1 MHPCARAPV
10 GIAFA
15 VFVLGGLPAAAS
27 NNKLVNANFVSD
39 LSSWQQVGSVAYNVF
54 HSATGRVTVGA
65 AGVHFPGAGSY
76 SGTFLKQCVGV
87 AAGHVYSFSVWFQ
100 YPSTV
105 ETIPTGSIHVH
116 WNSSSNCAP
125 PSDIGVAMGQSS
137 SAPPDT
143 WQYLSLS
150 GQTAPVG
157 AHTASVELQVSVG
170 FAGVS
175 SDALYDEATF
185 YDGAGISGDA
195 NGDGVRDV
203 NDVFY
208 LINRLFAGGPL
219 PVGPVDVNSDDA
231 VNVADVFYL
240 INYLFAGGNP
250 PS

>member
-1 MHPCARAPV
+1 MLHSPRGPV
-10 GIAFA
+10 GIAFV
-15 VFVLGGLPAAAS
+15 VFALGAFPAAAS
-27 NNKLVNANFVSD
+27 NNKLVNANFVID
-39 LSSWQQVGSVAYNVF
+39 LSSWQQVGNVAYNIF
-54 HSATGRVTVGA
+54 HSTSGRVTLGA

-100 YPSTV
+100 YPSSV
-105 ETIPTGSIHVH
+105 QTIPTGSIHVH

-125 PSDIGVAMGQSS
+125 PSDVGVVFGSS
-137 SAPPDT
+137 SSQSPDT
-143 WQYLSLS
+143 WQNLGLS
-150 GQTAPVG
+150 GQTAPAN

-195 NGDGVRDV
+195 NGDASRTVA
-203 NDVFY
+203 DVFY
-208 LINRLFAGGPL
+208 LINHLFAGGPL

-240 INYLFAGGNP
+240 INFLFAGGSP